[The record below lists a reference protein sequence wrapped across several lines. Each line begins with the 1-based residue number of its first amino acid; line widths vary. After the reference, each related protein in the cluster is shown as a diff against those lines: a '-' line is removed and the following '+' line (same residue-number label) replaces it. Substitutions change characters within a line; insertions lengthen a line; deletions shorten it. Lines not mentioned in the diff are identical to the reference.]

1 MKEIG
6 KKVQGKNFK
15 NKKINPRKMKTK
27 IIKKWFIS
35 SEYHWSETEVNHILL
50 PKSSKKFSWAT
61 SNVINPLSN

>member
-27 IIKKWFIS
+27 IIKK
-35 SEYHWSETEVNHILL
+35 
-50 PKSSKKFSWAT
+50 
-61 SNVINPLSN
+61 